1 MLEDKRYWSILTLLN
16 DNFDELCYEI
26 TQDAQLHDEYPVS
39 YTHLT
44 DTEKELN
51 EYAHKWLHNII
62 DKQYHL
68 EKMRIFLNNYPTE
81 VEYGTDGLISSFD
94 GSDDDL
100 KYFREQFD
108 SDPQR
113 RISILVAEHENEIK
127 DLPPQKE
134 LFEDVE
140 IIETVNIP
148 NMVYQPTSDIA
159 SHKLYPEVSNNE
171 RHDFA
176 IKDMDLGAGG
186 PKEKYR
192 ANVQAIQLLK
202 KLELEHRLATPDE
215 QEILSHYVCLLY
227 TSRCV

>member
-1 MLEDKRYWSILTLLN
+1 M
-16 DNFDELCYEI
+16 
-26 TQDAQLHDEYPVS
+26 
-39 YTHLT
+39 
-44 DTEKELN
+44 
-51 EYAHKWLHNII
+51 
-62 DKQYHL
+62 
-68 EKMRIFLNNYPTE
+68 
-81 VEYGTDGLISSFD
+81 
-94 GSDDDL
+94 
-100 KYFREQFD
+100 
-108 SDPQR
+108 
-113 RISILVAEHENEIK
+113 
-127 DLPPQKE
+127 
-134 LFEDVE
+134 FEDVE

-215 QEILSHYVCLLY
+215 QEILSHYVGWGSLADVFDKTKTNWKNEYLELKELLNDKQ
-227 TSRCV
+227 V

>member
-1 MLEDKRYWSILTLLN
+1 MEFVIDSDRQLLSARTFEKDVPAFYQSVAMN
-16 DNFDELCYEI
+16 GNMVID
-26 TQDAQLHDEYPVS
+26 
-39 YTHLT
+39 T

-113 RISILVAEHENEIK
+113 RI
-127 DLPPQKE
+127 
-134 LFEDVE
+134 F
-140 IIETVNIP
+140 
-148 NMVYQPTSDIA
+148 
-159 SHKLYPEVSNNE
+159 YP
-171 RHDFA
+171 
-176 IKDMDLGAGG
+176 
-186 PKEKYR
+186 
-192 ANVQAIQLLK
+192 
-202 KLELEHRLATPDE
+202 
-215 QEILSHYVCLLY
+215 C
-227 TSRCV
+227 C